1 MKIPRRR
8 FLHLACGAAAAPA
21 LPRVAWAQSYPA
33 RPIRLVIPYPPG
45 GVYDGTGRPFAEKVK
60 THLGTIV
67 IENIGGGG
75 SSLGTLAVARAQPD
89 GYTLLLAGNSG
100 LVINPIA
107 STRTPYDPVNDFEP
121 IAILGRNPTAI
132 DVHPAQPIHTLNELV
147 DYAKANPGKLS
158 YGSSG
163 VGTTNHLV
171 GELLKSQ
178 AGVQIEHVPYR
189 GAGPAMTDLISG
201 HIPMMM
207 QSLTGQA
214 IEMHN
219 TGKLR
224 MLAVTSAKRIAAAP
238 SIPTVAEAGLPAL
251 TSDNFIGLFAPKG
264 TPKAIVEQ
272 IAQAARTALADK
284 ELQRFFTNSGFEV
297 EPESTPESTRRL
309 LEAEIA
315 KWAPVIKAI
324 GLRLD

>member
-1 MKIPRRR
+1 MSAADRTPPKNAPLQIATASASRATRTCRMVLSAAMRVISGATQSSGSDAASVTPAFLSCSWILSLTSMTRVPLPSIVGSAEPIKPDSPIESALRCGTRGNTFGGRRVTGGRHMKIPRRR

-147 DYAKANPGKLS
+147 DYAK
-158 YGSSG
+158 
-163 VGTTNHLV
+163 
-171 GELLKSQ
+171 
-178 AGVQIEHVPYR
+178 
-189 GAGPAMTDLISG
+189 
-201 HIPMMM
+201 
-207 QSLTGQA
+207 
-214 IEMHN
+214 
-219 TGKLR
+219 
-224 MLAVTSAKRIAAAP
+224 
-238 SIPTVAEAGLPAL
+238 
-251 TSDNFIGLFAPKG
+251 
-264 TPKAIVEQ
+264 
-272 IAQAARTALADK
+272 
-284 ELQRFFTNSGFEV
+284 
-297 EPESTPESTRRL
+297 
-309 LEAEIA
+309 
-315 KWAPVIKAI
+315 
-324 GLRLD
+324 